1 VTAVAFNTSERQI
14 VIDRLEFVRAGR
26 SANGGGWKLSTV
38 HANELDGTPIDTVI
52 LRTFD
57 NLVGAVNVTF
67 EPYMDKGSVS
77 HYTVKRSKTA
87 AEVSGRRR
95 VARAA
100 IMGEPAPAAPTPDLL
115 GRLAA
120 AEQRIAD
127 LEGRFTLLAG
137 LLGKDA

>member
-1 VTAVAFNTSERQI
+1 MTAVAFNTSERQI

-100 IMGEPAPAAPTPDLL
+100 IMGEPAAPTPDLL
-115 GRLAA
+115 GRLDA